1 MTQNPT
7 RNPDF
12 LEKIQIFSNAQ
23 LKYIAFLSMLI
34 DHVKKAGF
42 QSGDLV
48 YAVDGTR
55 ITSFNTL
62 SSIVTSHKV
71 GDKLTYTIVRG
82 NQTKE
87 IKLTLEEK
95 KASN

>member
-1 MTQNPT
+1 MTGT
-7 RNPDF
+7 
-12 LEKIQIFSNAQ
+12 NA
-23 LKYIAFLSMLI
+23 
-34 DHVKKAGF
+34 KKAGF
-42 QSGDLV
+42 QQGDIV
-48 YAVDGTR
+48 YAVDGTE

-71 GDKLTYTIVRG
+71 GDKLTFTIVRG
-82 NQTKE
+82 NQTKD